1 MFRRFAND
9 DLGAR
14 SMTRRILVAALY
26 SALLVG
32 GSVARGED
40 GALAPPAGATLLL
53 RVVADG
59 VQIYACETTDTGR
72 GWVFKAPEAAL
83 FDADGRQIGTHFA
96 GPTWKHADGSA
107 VAGEVAGR
115 ADAPEAG
122 AIPWLLLRA
131 KNHEGTGTLASAAF
145 VRRID
150 TKGGAAP
157 KTACEPARIAEQARM
172 RYSAVYEFYTAPK

>member
-1 MFRRFAND
+1 MTGRMF
-9 DLGAR
+9 L
-14 SMTRRILVAALY
+14 AAACG
-26 SALLVG
+26 ALLAAT
-32 GSVARGED
+32 SPARAED
-40 GALAPPAGATLLL
+40 SALAPPAGTALLL

-59 VQIYACETTDTGR
+59 VQIYACEVTDTGR

-83 FDADGRQIGTHFA
+83 FDSGGRQIGTHFA
-96 GPTWKHADGSA
+96 GPTWKLADGSA
-107 VAGEVAGR
+107 VVGELAAR

-131 KNHEGTGTLASAAF
+131 KSHDGGAGTLANAAF
-145 VRRID
+145 IRRID

-157 KTACEPARIAEQARM
+157 KTGCEAAHIGQQARM